1 MTVPVSE
8 LEDEI
13 ARVRDLDLS
22 GLRARWRSVFRRKA
36 PDHLGRHLLF
46 RMIAYRL
53 QADQAVGGAEP
64 AREPGAES
72 DQPDSRA

>member
-22 GLRARWRSVFRRKA
+22 GLRARWQSVFRGKA
-36 PDHLGRHLLF
+36 PDHLPRHLLF
-46 RMIAYRL
+46 RVIAYRL
-53 QADQAVGGAEP
+53 QVERLAAC
-64 AREPGAES
+64 RT
-72 DQPDSRA
+72 